1 MLYIEFTPDTIL
13 AVIMVKSILE
23 EIKCCVH
30 EKKWDIELN
39 ASTKL
44 KN

>member
-13 AVIMVKSILE
+13 TVIMVKSILE

-39 ASTKL
+39 ARMKL

>member
-13 AVIMVKSILE
+13 TVIMVKSILE

-30 EKKWDIELN
+30 EKKMGY
-39 ASTKL
+39 
-44 KN
+44 